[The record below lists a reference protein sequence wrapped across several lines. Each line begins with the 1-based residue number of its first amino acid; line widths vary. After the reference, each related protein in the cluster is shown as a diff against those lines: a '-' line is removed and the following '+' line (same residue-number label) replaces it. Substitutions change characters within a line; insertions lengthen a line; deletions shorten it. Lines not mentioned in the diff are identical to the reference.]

1 MKLRCALVVCVV
13 AGLIALQPG
22 CSSGSGSAATVAA
35 GENSLQGG
43 LDAFDKGD
51 YAAAE
56 TALSGAVTS
65 GALQADLVETA
76 IRTLA
81 QSRIQLGKTDE
92 AAADLE
98 KLKAGASEL
107 DKYWLVVAELEKK
120 KGNAAAVADAI
131 KQAKAANPKV
141 QVPPSL
147 LK

>member
-1 MKLRCALVVCVV
+1 MKMHFFIVVCTV
-13 AGLIALQPG
+13 AGLISLQPG
-22 CSSGSGSAATVAA
+22 CSSGSGSASTVAA
-35 GENSLQGG
+35 GENSLQSG

-56 TALSGAVTS
+56 TALNTAISSGS
-65 GALQADLVETA
+65 LQADLVETA

-120 KGNAAAVADAI
+120 KGNAAAVTDAI

>member
-1 MKLRCALVVCVV
+1 MKIHVATIVCVV
-13 AGLIALQPG
+13 AGLMSLQPG
-22 CSSGSGSAATVAA
+22 CSSGSGSASTIAA
-35 GENSLQGG
+35 GENSLQSG
-43 LDAFDKGD
+43 LDAYEKGD

-56 TALSGAVTS
+56 TALNAAITS
-65 GALQADLVETA
+65 GSLQADLVETA

-92 AAADLE
+92 AATDLE

-147 LK
+147 QK

>member
-1 MKLRCALVVCVV
+1 MKIYVAIVVCVV
-13 AGLIALQPG
+13 AGLISVLPG
-22 CSSGSGSAATVAA
+22 CSSGSGSASTVAA
-35 GENSLQGG
+35 GENSLQSG
-43 LDAFDKGD
+43 LDAYEKGD

-56 TALSGAVTS
+56 TALNAAITS
-65 GALQADLVETA
+65 GALQADLIEAA

-120 KGNAAAVADAI
+120 KGNASAVADAI
-131 KQAKAANPKV
+131 QQAKAANPKV

-147 LK
+147 VK

>member
-1 MKLRCALVVCVV
+1 MKLRVTISVCVV
-13 AGLIALQPG
+13 AGLLSLQPG
-22 CSSGSGSAATVAA
+22 CSSGSGSGATVAA
-35 GENSLQGG
+35 GENSLQSG
-43 LDAFDKGD
+43 LDAYEKGD

-56 TALSGAVTS
+56 TALNAAITS

-81 QSRIQLGKTDE
+81 QSRIQLGKTDD
-92 AAADLE
+92 AAVDLE

-120 KGNAAAVADAI
+120 KGNASAAADAI

-141 QVPPSL
+141 QVPPAL

>member
-1 MKLRCALVVCVV
+1 MKIHVAMIVCSV
-13 AGLIALQPG
+13 AGLISLQPG
-22 CSSGSGSAATVAA
+22 CSSGSGSASTIAA
-35 GENSLQGG
+35 GENSLQSG
-43 LDAFDKGD
+43 LDAYEKGD

-56 TALSGAVTS
+56 TALNAAITS

-92 AAADLE
+92 AATDLE

-147 LK
+147 QK